1 MISCGGHHCDS
12 SSSVG
17 TPSCRKSRSSGTVVP
32 GTIQYN
38 DATGVTT
45 FDVLDPKDK
54 TTTMTVVYPHTA
66 PDTLKDNAQAVAEG
80 QPCCFTNPQYTGKCV
95 VQPGAGE
102 TCASILECLNNPQ
115 AQGKSY
121 CGNTTVRGGW
131 ALADCN
137 EKKSGPV
144 PGATDR
150 R

>member
-1 MISCGGHHCDS
+1 MS
-12 SSSVG
+12 SFRFVARLVAGLAVVSLMLIPSPQLQARPAAAH
-17 TPSCRKSRSSGTVVP
+17 PSCS
-32 GTIQYN
+32 
-38 DATGVTT
+38 D
-45 FDVLDPKDK
+45 
-54 TTTMTVVYPHTA
+54 
-66 PDTLKDNAQAVAEG
+66 AQAVAEG

-95 VQPGAGE
+95 VQPGPDE
-102 TCASILECLNNPQ
+102 TCASILAYLNNPQ

-121 CGNTTVRGGW
+121 CGNTSVRGGW